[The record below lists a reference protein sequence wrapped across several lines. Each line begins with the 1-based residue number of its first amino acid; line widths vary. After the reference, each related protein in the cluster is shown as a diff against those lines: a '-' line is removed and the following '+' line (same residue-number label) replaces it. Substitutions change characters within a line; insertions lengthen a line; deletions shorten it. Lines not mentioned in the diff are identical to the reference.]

1 MNRILSAAI
10 AAVGAAIVAVA
21 PARAQAPATLEGQTI
36 RILIPNTAGGINDT
50 EGRLV
55 QAHIGRFLPGNPN
68 VVVQNLPGA
77 AGERMIEFMNQTD
90 QVANPMIAMVN
101 SALIFRARAGDMGGV
116 AFDPR
121 TVHWVGSIPAS
132 IFAFMVSTATG
143 VTRPEE
149 LVGRPLTAAAI
160 AAGGTTYLYYLLLN
174 RALGFAIEPIVGY
187 DGVGTMTLAL
197 QRGEIEALIVPYSS
211 YAQFIQPMVDAGQ
224 ARFLSYISL
233 EDHPEFGVP
242 NILDLP
248 LPAEEAQM
256 LRTGVAGTSFGR
268 PFFAPPG
275 SDPVFVALIRSAFD
289 QMAADPEFLAAAT
302 ALGIDIRYRDGAT
315 IAAAVAD
322 LYATP
327 DDVIARV
334 GAVLLAE

>member
-1 MNRILSAAI
+1 MNRILAAAI
-10 AAVGAAIVAVA
+10 AFATVTLVAAS
-21 PARAQAPATLEGQTI
+21 PAHAQAPVTLEGQTI

-77 AGERMIEFMNQTD
+77 AGERMLEFINQTD
-90 QVANPMIAMVN
+90 PVANPMIAMIN
-101 SALIFRARAGDMGGV
+101 SAIIFRARAGDMPV
-116 AFDPR
+116 SFDPR

-132 IFAFMVSTATG
+132 IFAFMVATSTG
-143 VTRPEE
+143 VTQPDE
-149 LVGRPLTAAAI
+149 LRGRAITAAAI

-174 RALGFAIEPIVGY
+174 RTFGFAIEPVVGY
-187 DGVGTMTLAL
+187 DGIGTMTLAL
-197 QRGEIEALIVPYSS
+197 QRGEVQGLIVPYSS
-211 YAQFIQPMVDAGQ
+211 YAQFIQPLVDGGD
-224 ARFLSYISL
+224 ARMLAYISL

-248 LPAEEAQM
+248 LPAEEAQI
-256 LRTGVAGTSFGR
+256 LRIGIAGTSYGR

-275 SDPVFVALIRSAFD
+275 SDPAFVALIRAAFD
-289 QMAADPEFLAAAT
+289 RMAADPEFLAAAA
-302 ALGIDIRYRDGAT
+302 ALGIDVRYRNGAALET
-315 IAAAVAD
+315 AVAE

-327 DDVIARV
+327 DDVIAKV
-334 GAVLLAE
+334 GEVLLAE